1 MTPKSPSQGVTDC
14 FKCGL
19 PSFSRMSQY
28 DVFDLCQTSRT
39 IDCVR
44 MEMPFRRWTHF
55 FRRTLIPARDAALPR
70 LRTQMLKTAFLLRAE
85 RDQFAV
91 QRLHVLTPN
100 TVLWCLHAREREIC
114 SEYSEPC

>member
-39 IDCVR
+39 VDCVR
-44 MEMPFRRWTHF
+44 MEMPFRRWTRI

-85 RDQFAV
+85 RDQFACNSCTYS
-91 QRLHVLTPN
+91 RLIRVCGTCSP
-100 TVLWCLHAREREIC
+100 REREDLLRIL
-114 SEYSEPC
+114 